1 MNTGA
6 FCYFRT
12 QYSVAR
18 PASGRHDGAMTIQR
32 HEDAELFWNTTKA
45 LFLQDPVRH
54 TVAITVISQ
63 LIEVPDS
70 YRGSMMLT
78 VHDNDGGLLGAL
90 FRTAPWP
97 LSVSALP
104 VETHAEV
111 VDYLLAEGIET
122 TGVGGPRDVAD
133 PFTEAWIAASGQTIE
148 QTIPMRLYHLGQLEM
163 PANVAGEF
171 RLTGEAD
178 VAMVG
183 GWWEDFFAEATHG
196 GNPESGEHDV
206 RKALEFGR
214 AIGLWVD
221 EGEPGSFAVASPPRA
236 GMSRIGPVYTP
247 ADKRGRGYGA
257 AVTAQVAQ
265 WAVDQ
270 GAEHVLLFTDLDNP
284 TSNSIYQRI
293 GFRPVFDAV
302 EYVFADRH
310 TLEA

>member
-1 MNTGA
+1 MTV
-6 FCYFRT
+6 
-12 QYSVAR
+12 Q
-18 PASGRHDGAMTIQR
+18 RHDDGEQ
-32 HEDAELFWNTTKA
+32 FWNTAKA

-54 TVAITVISQ
+54 TVAITVINQ

-70 YRGSMMLT
+70 YGNSLMLT
-78 VHDNDGGLLGAL
+78 AHDAERSLLGAM
-90 FRTAPWP
+90 FCTAPWP

-104 VETHAEV
+104 VETHVEV
-111 VDYLLAEGIET
+111 VDYLLTEGIDVM
-122 TGVGGPRDVAD
+122 GVGGPRDVAD
-133 PFTEAWIAASGQTIE
+133 PFMRTWIAASGQTIE
-148 QTIPMRLYHLGQLEM
+148 QSIPMRLYHLGELDM
-163 PANVAGEF
+163 PTNVAGEF

-178 VAMVG
+178 VPMVG
-183 GWWEDFFAEATHG
+183 RWWEDFFAEATHG

-214 AIGLWVD
+214 GIGLWID
-221 EGEPGSFAVASPPRA
+221 QGEPGSFAVASPPRA

-257 AVTAQVAQ
+257 AVTAHVAQ